1 MSDDIRQLYVLTN
14 PALPGLVKVG
24 MTTAGI
30 ESRMK
35 SLSSPSNIPEPYRC
49 FGLVEFPGTTQKDL
63 YDCEQEAHRR
73 LRSARHS
80 EHREFFTSPPEE
92 ALSVLEDVKRD
103 ALRYVEQGLSVTGA
117 PVQRDLPGVRAG
129 IKPQGFSRAEAARR
143 AAREDKKAR
152 RHWHVWKQSEE
163 ADNKQVIGLT
173 LDPTTYWS
181 KSGAVGRVKREGSSG
196 THADFMQ
203 CNDIQCPN
211 YGKRR
216 NEAAI

>member
-30 ESRMK
+30 EGRMK
-35 SLSSPSNIPEPYRC
+35 SLSSPSNIPEPYQC
-49 FGLVEFPGTTQKDL
+49 FGLVDFPGTTPTDL
-63 YDCEQEAHRR
+63 RDCEQEAHQR
-73 LRSARHS
+73 LRTARHS
-80 EHREFFTSPPEE
+80 EDREFFTVAPEE

-103 ALRYVEQGLSVTGA
+103 ALRYVEQGLSVTGS

-129 IKPQGFSRAEAARR
+129 TKHQRFSKAEAARR
-143 AAREDKKAR
+143 SAREDKKAR

-173 LDPTTYWS
+173 LDPTTYWT
-181 KSGAVGRVKREGSSG
+181 KSGAVGRVKREGSTG
-196 THADFMQ
+196 THANFIL

-216 NEAAI
+216 NEAAS